1 MYNTHFITKTL
12 KQTLLKALL
21 ATSTLIIMFSTV
33 FSSHDY
39 AENLLRESKT
49 NTAKREIVLENE
61 QVQVVRLT
69 YPVGTESGMHTHSF
83 AHRVV
88 YFVKGGSLSLIPQE
102 PTKASK
108 TLIATDGQ
116 TLFLPATTHNVR
128 NIGNTEIV
136 IVETELK

>member
-1 MYNTHFITKTL
+1 MNDTHFITKTL

-33 FSSHDY
+33 FSSHVY